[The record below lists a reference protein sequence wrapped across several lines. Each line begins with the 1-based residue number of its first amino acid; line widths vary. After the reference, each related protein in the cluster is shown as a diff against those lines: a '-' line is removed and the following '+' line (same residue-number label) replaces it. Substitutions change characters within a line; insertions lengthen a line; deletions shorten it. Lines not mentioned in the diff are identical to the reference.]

1 MSIKFVCSCGKHL
14 RARDEMAARRS
25 VCPRCGQPVGIPSK
39 EPTHRGATAGPMT
52 PGERWL
58 SRRRPVA
65 APADDDDTIP
75 IAPAPL
81 APAAPAVP
89 PVPRT
94 ELVELGPDGEKR
106 RVRPPLD
113 LGSVKPVVPRRQ
125 RVLRR
130 RAWKLERSWDEC
142 LLFPFRAL
150 PIIAGLAV
158 FLGVLTALAGRVLP
172 EVMANRPEGVGF
184 WMIFALYMLG
194 PVVLLAYT
202 CGFLDCVL
210 ASAAAGEAG
219 VVSWPGR
226 DLLLAL
232 KSCLWWLL
240 AFLAGPVLPAA
251 VAPLYWL
258 YVGEMTKL
266 DWVIL
271 YELGFFAVGYWLLAI
286 LAVSRSDRV
295 SDLAPL
301 RVLKLAERLGYRAW
315 VAAFAASLI
324 GVGHVGL
331 VLLTLPLLHV
341 NAAAGLLLVFIWGG
355 TLFLATFLFRLLGV
369 WCHRVGA

>member
-25 VCPRCGQPVGIPSK
+25 VCPRCGSPVGIPSLQ
-39 EPTHRGATAGPMT
+39 PTHRGATAGPMS
-52 PGERWL
+52 PAERWL
-58 SRRRPVA
+58 SRRRPVV
-65 APADDDDTIP
+65 PPSDDDTIP

-81 APAAPAVP
+81 SPDPPVP
-89 PVPRT
+89 SVPRT
-94 ELVELGPDGEKR
+94 EVVEVGPDGTKR

-113 LGSVKPVVPRRQ
+113 LGAVKPVVPRKQ
-125 RVLRR
+125 RVLRKR
-130 RAWKLERSWDEC
+130 WSLEKNWVEC
-142 LLFPFRAL
+142 LAFPFRAL

-172 EVMANRPEGVGF
+172 EVLANRPEGGGF
-184 WMIFALYMLG
+184 WLIFALYMLG
-194 PVVLLAYT
+194 PLVLLAYV

-210 ASAAAGEAG
+210 ASAAAGQAG

-251 VAPLYWL
+251 IVPVYWL
-258 YVGEMTKL
+258 YVGELTTL
-266 DWVIL
+266 DWIIL
-271 YELGFFAVGYWLLAI
+271 GELGVLAVGYWLLAI

-295 SDLAPL
+295 SDLNPL
-301 RVLKLAERLGYRAW
+301 RVLRLAERLGYRAW
-315 VAAFAASLI
+315 VAAFAASLLGI
-324 GVGHVGL
+324 GTVLL
-331 VLLTLPLLHV
+331 VLAALPLVHANGV
-341 NAAAGLLLVFIWGG
+341 AGVLLVFVWGG
-355 TLFLATFLFRLLGV
+355 TLFVATFLFRLLGV

>member
-25 VCPRCGQPVGIPSK
+25 VCPRCGAPVGIPPK
-39 EPTHRGATAGPMT
+39 EPTQRGTAAAPMT
-52 PGERWL
+52 PAERWL

-81 APAAPAVP
+81 SAPAPVP

-94 ELVELGPDGEKR
+94 ELVELAPDGTKR
-106 RVRPPLD
+106 RVKPPLD
-113 LGSVKPVVPRRQ
+113 LGSVKPAVPRQQ

-130 RAWKLERSWDEC
+130 KRWALERNWVEC
-142 LLFPFRAL
+142 LAFPFRAL
-150 PIIAGLAV
+150 PIVAGLAV
-158 FLGVLTALAGRVLP
+158 FLGVLTALAGRLLPQVLD
-172 EVMANRPEGVGF
+172 ERPEGGGF
-184 WMIFALYMLG
+184 WLLFAFYMLG
-194 PVVLLAYT
+194 PVVVLAYV

-210 ASAAAGEAG
+210 ASAAAGESG

-251 VAPLYWL
+251 LVPVYWL
-258 YVGEMTKL
+258 YVGELTTL
-266 DWVIL
+266 DWIIL
-271 YELGFFAVGYWLLAI
+271 GELGVLAIGYWLLAI

-295 SDLAPL
+295 SDLNPV
-301 RVLKLAERLGYRAW
+301 RVFRLAERLGYRAW
-315 VAAFAASLI
+315 VAALVASAL
-324 GVGHVGL
+324 GVGHVLL
-331 VLLTLPLLHV
+331 VLRALPLLHA
-341 NAAAGLLLVFIWGG
+341 NAAAGLLLVFLWGG

>member
-25 VCPRCGQPVGIPSK
+25 VCPRCGAPVGIPSK
-39 EPTHRGATAGPMT
+39 QPTQRGAPAGPMT
-52 PGERWL
+52 PAERWL

-65 APADDDDTIP
+65 PVEDDDTIL

-81 APAAPAVP
+81 AAPGPAVP

-94 ELVELGPDGEKR
+94 EVVDLGAEAVPKR
-106 RVRPPLD
+106 RPRPPLD
-113 LGSVKPVVPRRQ
+113 LDSVRPTESRKQ

-130 RAWKLERSWDEC
+130 KWALEQNWDQC
-142 LLFPFRAL
+142 LVFPFRAL
-150 PIIAGLAV
+150 PIIAGLAL

-172 EVMANRPEGVGF
+172 EVLANRPEGGGF
-184 WMIFALYMLG
+184 WVIFGLYMLG
-194 PVVLLAYT
+194 PVVLMGYT

-219 VVSWPGR
+219 VVAWPGK

-251 VAPLYWL
+251 IAPLYWL
-258 YVGEMTKL
+258 YVGEMTTL
-266 DWVIL
+266 DWIIL

-315 VAAFAASLI
+315 VAAFLASVI
-324 GVGHVGL
+324 GVGHVVL
-331 VLLTLPLLHV
+331 VLRTLPLLHA
-341 NAAAGLLLVFIWGG
+341 NAAAGLLLVFVWGG
-355 TLFLATFLFRLLGV
+355 TLFLATFLFRLVGV
-369 WCHRVGA
+369 WCYRAGA

>member
-25 VCPRCGQPVGIPSK
+25 VCPRCGAPVGIPSK
-39 EPTHRGATAGPMT
+39 QPTHRGAQAGPMT
-52 PGERWL
+52 PAERWL

-65 APADDDDTIP
+65 PPPDDDTIP

-81 APAAPAVP
+81 APPIP

-94 ELVELGPDGEKR
+94 EVVDLGTEEFPKR
-106 RVRPPLD
+106 RPRPPLD
-113 LGSVKPVVPRRQ
+113 LDSVRPVVPRKR
-125 RVLRR
+125 RELRR
-130 RAWKLERSWDEC
+130 RWALEQNWDQC
-142 LLFPFRAL
+142 LVFPFRAM

-172 EVMANRPEGVGF
+172 EVLANHPEGGAF
-184 WMIFALYMLG
+184 WAIFALYMLG
-194 PVVLLAYT
+194 PLVLLAYT

-226 DLLLAL
+226 DMLLAL

-251 VAPLYWL
+251 IVPLYWL
-258 YVGEMTKL
+258 YVGEMTTL
-266 DWVIL
+266 DWIIL
-271 YELGFFAVGYWLLAI
+271 AELGVLATGYWLLAI
-286 LAVSRSDRV
+286 LSVSRSDRL
-295 SDLAPL
+295 SDLIPL
-301 RVLKLAERLGYRAW
+301 RVMLLAERLGYRAW
-315 VAAFAASLI
+315 VAAFGASLL
-324 GVGHVGL
+324 GVGHVLL
-331 VLLTLPLLHV
+331 VLMTLPLLHA
-341 NAAAGLLLVFIWGG
+341 NAMAGVLLVFIWGG